1 MIYLSGRRLE
11 APSQTLESQGVKD
24 GDLLTLERSLD
35 FQSNGGQSSQRP
47 AFGQPQMRADGSAED
62 PERLMSMLLNIPGRL
77 ASLPVP
83 LQDAVRS
90 GNIEEFQNQL
100 RHLAAEHKK
109 AAEEEERFLRL
120 AAEDPLN
127 PEVQAR
133 LEKAIQQKNVA
144 ENFENALEHNPEV
157 FRFLKCRFL
166 DDNVVFTTAQSVDL
180 FANFRPSHL
189 W

>member
-1 MIYLSGRRLE
+1 MIYLNGRRLE

-35 FQSNGGQSSQRP
+35 VQSNRGQSSQRP
-47 AFGQPQMRADGSAED
+47 AFGQPRMRADGSAED
-62 PERLMSMLLNIPGRL
+62 PEQLMSMLLSIPGRL

-90 GNIEEFQNQL
+90 NNVEEFQKQL
-100 RHLAAEHKK
+100 RDLAAEHKK

-157 FRFLKCRFL
+157 CRFLKRRIL
-166 DDNVVFTTAQSVDL
+166 DGYVLFTTAHIVDL
-180 FANFRPSHL
+180 FAKFRPSHQ